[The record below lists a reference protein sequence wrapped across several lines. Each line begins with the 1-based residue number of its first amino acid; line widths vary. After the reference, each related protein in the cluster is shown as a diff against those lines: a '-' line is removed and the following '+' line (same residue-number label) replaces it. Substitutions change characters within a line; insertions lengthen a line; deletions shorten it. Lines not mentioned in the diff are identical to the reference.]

1 MGETLIVR
9 RGGGKASLKSI
20 SVKNPPAKLEYLAG
34 DTFDATGLVLT
45 ALIGGVEVDI
55 TAGYTITPTTLTADT
70 TAVTISYTAGGKT
83 VSTTQAVSVQEYYP
97 DLEQNSWNGIARVG
111 ELGLASTLWQ
121 VGDQKTLVLGE
132 NSYIAKIVAFD
143 HHALADTDAKYNDAS
158 YNGGKNKA
166 AITFMMMQKYAENA
180 AFSTDGGVIWANSTM
195 RNTLFPSIKATAPQ
209 DLQNNLRI
217 VALSTTSNG
226 AGQSYDTKDDFFLP
240 AQKEILSTGA
250 SGEKASQFAYFA
262 AGNATKPNQSYLWTR
277 STYNASSSVC
287 AVTKS
292 AYEESKTGWSPTH
305 SGIFEI
311 AFCL

>member
-1 MGETLIVR
+1 MGEVLIVR
-9 RGGGKASLKSI
+9 RGGGKAALKSI
-20 SVKNPPAKLEYLAG
+20 SVKTPPAKLEYLAG

-45 ALIGGVEVDI
+45 ALIGDVEVDI

-97 DLEQNSWNGIARVG
+97 DLEQNSWNGIARVC

-132 NSYIAKIVAFD
+132 NSYTVKIVAFD
-143 HHALADTDAKYNDAS
+143 HHALADTDAKYNNAS

-166 AITFMMMQKYAENA
+166 GITFMMMQTYAEKA
-180 AFSTDGGVIWANSTM
+180 AFSTDGSRVWENSTM
-195 RNTLFPSIKATAPQ
+195 RNTLLPSIKATAPQ

-217 VALSTTSNG
+217 VTLSTTSNG
-226 AGQSYDTKDDFFLP
+226 SSSGRETKDDFFLP
-240 AQKEILSTGA
+240 AQKEILSEGA
-250 SGEKASQFAYFA
+250 SGESASQFAYFA
-262 AGNATKPNQSYLWTR
+262 AGNATKPDRNYLWTR
-277 STYNASSSVC
+277 SAYNAGSNVC
-287 AVTKS
+287 AVTKGNFGENS
-292 AYEESKTGWSPTH
+292 TGWSPT
-305 SGIFEI
+305 STGIFEI